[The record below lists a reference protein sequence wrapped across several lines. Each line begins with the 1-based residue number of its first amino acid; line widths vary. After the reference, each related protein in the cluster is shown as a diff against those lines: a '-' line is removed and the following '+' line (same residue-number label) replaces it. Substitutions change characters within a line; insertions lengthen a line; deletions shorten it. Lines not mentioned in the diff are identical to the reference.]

1 MEKWDKII
9 RIWAIVV
16 AWIMIIAMCC
26 SCSTQYVPVQ
36 TVRYD
41 SVFLARIQKDSIF
54 VQDSVFIKEKGDT
67 VFVDKFKYIY
77 RHIIKIDTVYVEHRD
92 SIRVPY
98 PVEKKLTRWQQL
110 KINAGGYLLAVL
122 MLIGLG
128 YIIRWIIRKCRKR
141 I

>member
-1 MEKWDKII
+1 MEKLDKII

-26 SCSTQYVPVQ
+26 SCSTQYVPVE

-92 SIRVPY
+92 SIQVPY

>member
-1 MEKWDKII
+1 MEKLDKII

-26 SCSTQYVPVQ
+26 SCSTQYVPVE

-92 SIRVPY
+92 SIQVPY

-110 KINAGGYLLAVL
+110 KINAGGYFLAVL

>member
-1 MEKWDKII
+1 MDKII

-26 SCSTQYVPVQ
+26 SCSTQYVPVE

-41 SVFLARIQKDSIF
+41 SIFLARIQKDSIF
-54 VQDSVFIKEKGDT
+54 VQDSVYIKEKGDT

-92 SIRVPY
+92 SIQVPY

-110 KINAGGYLLAVL
+110 KINAGGYFLAVL

>member
-1 MEKWDKII
+1 M
-9 RIWAIVV
+9 
-16 AWIMIIAMCC
+16 
-26 SCSTQYVPVQ
+26 PVE

-92 SIRVPY
+92 SIQVPY

-128 YIIRWIIRKCRKR
+128 YIIRWIIRKCRKKNLVT
-141 I
+141 IQLFLL

>member
-92 SIRVPY
+92 SIQVPY

-110 KINAGGYLLAVL
+110 KINAGGYFLAVL
-122 MLIGLG
+122 MLIGLS

>member
-92 SIRVPY
+92 SIQVPY

-110 KINAGGYLLAVL
+110 KINAGGYFLAVL

>member
-1 MEKWDKII
+1 MENLDKII

-26 SCSTQYVPVQ
+26 SCSTQYVPVE

-92 SIRVPY
+92 SIQVPY

-122 MLIGLG
+122 MLIGLS

>member
-26 SCSTQYVPVQ
+26 SCSTQYVPVE

-41 SVFLARIQKDSIF
+41 SVFLAKIQKDSIF

-77 RHIIKIDTVYVEHRD
+77 RHIIKIDTVYIEHRD
-92 SIRVPY
+92 SIQVPY

-110 KINAGGYLLAVL
+110 KINAGGYFLAVL

>member
-1 MEKWDKII
+1 MDNII
-9 RIWAIVV
+9 RIWAIVA

-26 SCSTQYVPVQ
+26 SCSTQYVPVE

-92 SIRVPY
+92 SIQVPY

-110 KINAGGYLLAVL
+110 KINAGGYFLAVL

>member
-1 MEKWDKII
+1 MENLDKII

-26 SCSTQYVPVQ
+26 SCSTQYVPVE

-92 SIRVPY
+92 SIQVPY

-110 KINAGGYLLAVL
+110 KINAGGYFLAVL

>member
-1 MEKWDKII
+1 MENLDKII

-92 SIRVPY
+92 SIQVPY

-110 KINAGGYLLAVL
+110 KINAGGYFLAVL